1 MSWHTILKAREVC
14 GIKRRSWEVT
24 MRTSRMGRNEQQWY
38 GPAKRCERLREG
50 LGRLAG
56 IGILSLVVVFSPMAA
71 GCGNIRIR
79 MGNRPDTDVLEESLR
94 LEESTRADVLAVL
107 GLPYGKGRVMLPIDT
122 KPRTIWSYYYE
133 EGDLKDARRI
143 FLFVYFDQDRYDG
156 YMWFSSLPE

>member
-14 GIKRRSWEVT
+14 GIRRRSGGFT

-56 IGILSLVVVFSPMAA
+56 IGMLSLVVVFSPMAA

-107 GLPYGKGRVMLPIDT
+107 GLPHGKGRTMLPFDT
-122 KPRTIWSYYYE
+122 KSRTIWSYYYE
-133 EGDLKDARRI
+133 EGDLKDARRM

-156 YMWFSSLPE
+156 YMWFSSLPK